1 MPKNVLFD
9 IDGTLVD
16 SVDLHAE
23 AWQVIFRKYGK
34 EVPFQTIREQIGKG
48 GDQLLPVFWSE
59 DELKSFGKKMEDE
72 RSKLF
77 LKEYMPRVEA
87 FPKVPELFRRILDD
101 GKKIALATSAKEKE
115 LKRLKKI
122 AGIEGLFDEATSSDD
137 ADESKPHPDIFEAAL
152 KEVGDPEAADSIS
165 IGDTPYDAEAAGK
178 IGLPTVGLLCGG
190 WPEEKLRAAGCVA
203 IYRDPAD
210 LLAKYEE
217 SPLKRN

>member
-1 MPKNVLFD
+1 MPKHILFD

-23 AWQVIFRKYGK
+23 AWQVIFRRYGK
-34 EVPFQTIREQIGKG
+34 EVPFETIREQIGKG

-59 DELKSFGKKMEDE
+59 DELKSFGKTMEDD
-72 RSKLF
+72 RSELF
-77 LKEYMPRVEA
+77 LKEYMPRVTP
-87 FPKVPELFRRILDD
+87 FPMVPELFRRIRDD
-101 GKKIALATSAKEKE
+101 GKKIALATSAKAKE

-122 AGIEGLFDEATSSDD
+122 AGIEGLFDEETSSDD

-152 KEVGDPEAADSIS
+152 KEVGDPQAADSIS
-165 IGDTPYDAEAAGK
+165 IGDTPWDAIAAGK
-178 IGLPTVGLLCGG
+178 TGLPTVGMLCGG

-210 LLAKYEE
+210 LLAKYET
-217 SPLKRN
+217 SPLK

>member
-1 MPKNVLFD
+1 MPRYILFD

-34 EVPFQTIREQIGKG
+34 EIPFQKVRDQIGKG
-48 GDQLLPVFWSE
+48 GDQLLPVFWSQE
-59 DELKSFGKKMEDE
+59 ELKSFGKEMEDE

-77 LKEYMPRVEA
+77 LDEYMPRVKP
-87 FPKVPELFRRILDD
+87 FPQVPELFQRLLAD

-115 LKRLKKI
+115 LKQLKKI
-122 AGIEGLFDEATSSDD
+122 AGIEGLFHEATSSDD
-137 ADESKPHPDIFEAAL
+137 AEKSKPHPDIFAAAL
-152 KEVGDPEAADSIS
+152 EEVGDPQARDAIS

-178 IGLPTVGLLCGG
+178 IGLKTVGVLCGG
-190 WPEEKLRAAGCVA
+190 WSEADLRSAGCVA

-217 SPLKRN
+217 SPLK

>member
-1 MPKNVLFD
+1 MPNHILFD

-34 EVPFQTIREQIGKG
+34 EVPFQAIREQIGKG
-48 GDQLLPVFWSE
+48 GDQLLPVFWSK
-59 DELKSFGKKMEDE
+59 DELKSFGKRMEDE
-72 RSKLF
+72 RSELF
-77 LKEYMPRVEA
+77 LEEYMPRVKP
-87 FPKVPELFRRILDD
+87 FPMVPELFQRILDD

-115 LKRLKKI
+115 LKQLKKI
-122 AGIEGLFDEATSSDD
+122 AGIEGLFDEETSSDD

-152 KEVGDPEAADSIS
+152 KQVGDPKGKDSIS
-165 IGDTPYDAEAAGK
+165 IGDTPWDAIAAGK
-178 IGLPTVGLLCGG
+178 IGLRTVGMLCGG

-210 LLAKYEE
+210 LLAKYED
-217 SPLKRN
+217 SPLKGD